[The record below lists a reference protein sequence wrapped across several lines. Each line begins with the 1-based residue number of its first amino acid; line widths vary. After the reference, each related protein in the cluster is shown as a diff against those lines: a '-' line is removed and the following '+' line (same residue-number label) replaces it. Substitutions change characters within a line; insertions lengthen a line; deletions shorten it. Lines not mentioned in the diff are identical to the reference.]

1 MFNKIY
7 DPKIT
12 LLELWKIT
20 AHLLEEVGEV
30 AHEICRL
37 TTINDSLQK
46 LQGESNEARRLTLKD
61 AQRKVAEELKR
72 ELADVF
78 SWLTSFLHKLGDIW
92 RSARNKPNEDYSFS
106 ELVTKFSFLEEIS
119 TSEFGCYHCK
129 ERPCREDCR
138 IEVVEKELNA
148 KLNERKKREEA
159 AKV

>member
-1 MFNKIY
+1 MARREHFDDLYNEYSSKPIDDLIRMFNKIY

-78 SWLTSFLHKLGDIW
+78 SWLI
-92 RSARNKPNEDYSFS
+92 RNSAHF
-106 ELVTKFSFLEEIS
+106 T
-119 TSEFGCYHCK
+119 
-129 ERPCREDCR
+129 
-138 IEVVEKELNA
+138 
-148 KLNERKKREEA
+148 
-159 AKV
+159 